1 MRPLKVDIQSWTTQ
15 KDAMLAEK
23 TALKN
28 EVLYNSFTVC
38 SGARARARDW
48 RNFESLYWRMSP
60 SSCHGS
66 TGFYPNINAFI
77 IFVSQHFVVMKK

>member
-1 MRPLKVDIQSWTTQ
+1 MRPLKVDIQSLTTQ

-38 SGARARARDW
+38 SGLRGIKTGGTLSR
-48 RNFESLYWRMSP
+48 FTGE
-60 SSCHGS
+60 CHL
-66 TGFYPNINAFI
+66 P
-77 IFVSQHFVVMKK
+77 VVMEAPATLPTYMFLYLSLNTSL

>member
-1 MRPLKVDIQSWTTQ
+1 MRPLKVDIQSLTTQ

-38 SGARARARDW
+38 SGALRL
-48 RNFESLYWRMSP
+48 EVL
-60 SSCHGS
+60 
-66 TGFYPNINAFI
+66 
-77 IFVSQHFVVMKK
+77 